1 MGDSLLNQNQN
12 QIQNKK
18 MVMAMMLMQMILN
31 LNLKVMQIVG
41 KREKMNVPVMKL
53 LNNVMQKMKEI
64 PMMMIMKLNSNGSH
78 KILFQ
83 EYVVKLEILMKVDI
97 VSKSVMKRRIMMI
110 MVCVVL
116 KIYWRNK
123 MIN

>member
-1 MGDSLLNQNQN
+1 
-12 QIQNKK
+12 
-18 MVMAMMLMQMILN
+18 MAMMLMQMI

-64 PMMMIMKLNSNGSH
+64 PMMRVMKLNSYGSH

-83 EYVVKLEILMKVDI
+83 ESVVKLEILMKVDI
-97 VSKSVMKRRIMMI
+97 VSKSVMMRRIMMI

-123 MIN
+123 MINWFVCLDHLQDS